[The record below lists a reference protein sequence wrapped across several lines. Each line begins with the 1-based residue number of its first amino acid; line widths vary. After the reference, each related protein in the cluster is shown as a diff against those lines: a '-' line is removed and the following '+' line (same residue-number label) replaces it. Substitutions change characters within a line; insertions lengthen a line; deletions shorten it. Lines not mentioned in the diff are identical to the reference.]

1 MEIEFTISDIKNK
14 TYLDNE
20 IESES
25 NRIRNSTTES
35 SRGRSYDEIKKS
47 VTVGK
52 VAEVFLIENYSF
64 KSSPNI
70 YHDLIDKHGDY
81 VEVKAYTES
90 TIKNGFV
97 DNDIH
102 RILKGGW
109 NKSKWYVLFL
119 YTDGKYKFL
128 ERRKI
133 RE

>member
-25 NRIRNSTTES
+25 NRIRNSTPES
-35 SRGRSYDEIKKS
+35 SSGRSYDEIKKS

-70 YHDLIDKHGDY
+70 YHDLIDKYGDY

-90 TIKNGFV
+90 TIKKGFV

-119 YTDGKYKFL
+119 YDDGKYKFL

-133 RE
+133 R

>member
-25 NRIRNSTTES
+25 NRIRNSTSES

-47 VTVGK
+47 VTIGK

-90 TIKNGFV
+90 SIKNGFV

-119 YTDGKYKFL
+119 YKDGKYKFL